1 MKRFFAVE
9 ENAWYLGEQFT
20 RIHHN
25 LTLKDL
31 EGMTFWLDGYYS
43 TYGPKPADELP
54 VGLVFCGSTYDYLI
68 RLEDAL

>member
-9 ENAWYLGEQFT
+9 ERVRQREAVMLL
-20 RIHHN
+20 HHN

-43 TYGPKPADELP
+43 TYEPKTADELP

-68 RLEDAL
+68 RLKDAE